1 MKEPTYLTTQP
12 STVRSPRFNFNPLFV
27 WEPTWNHPTQ
37 RVFNTSQ
44 RWPKGPGLQAPRA
57 KALILLRSLLI
68 QDRTSLPP

>member
-27 WEPTWNHPTQ
+27 WEPTWNHPRQ

-44 RWPKGPGLQAPRA
+44 PGQKAQVYKPRVQG
-57 KALILLRSLLI
+57 R
-68 QDRTSLPP
+68 